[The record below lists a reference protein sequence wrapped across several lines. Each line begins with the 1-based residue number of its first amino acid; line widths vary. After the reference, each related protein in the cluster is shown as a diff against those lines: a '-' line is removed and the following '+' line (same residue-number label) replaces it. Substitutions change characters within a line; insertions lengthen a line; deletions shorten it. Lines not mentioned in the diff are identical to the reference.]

1 VSHRAPL
8 SDLTFSLVGPGKVG
22 ASLASWAVAR
32 GAEALAFG
40 VHRESDTARALAG
53 RLDCVTVPIS
63 RLKTEGQDLL
73 LVAVPDPALDQVAQL
88 LGRRKQAAVALHT
101 SGSRDAS
108 ALAPLQR
115 QNPGSGSESWTTGTA
130 VGSLHPLKAFPR
142 PLLDPEAAFG
152 VRFGIDGDEPGR
164 EMARRLA
171 RAWRAEV
178 VEVPPQARLLYHFA
192 ATLAAG
198 GVVTLMA
205 AAAELADRA
214 GLPQEVLTGYF
225 ELARGALEQA
235 EAAEDPAAAVTGP
248 VARGDRQTV
257 LAELESVAETAPEML
272 PTFVA
277 LAHESLRQ
285 RRRSGPLSAEAER
298 LAEALDQRFESATSP
313 VLAGRRGR
321 HDVS

>member
-1 VSHRAPL
+1 MSQRAPL

-40 VHRESDTARALAG
+40 VHRESDAARALAG

-73 LVAVPDPALDQVAQL
+73 LVAVPDPALDQVAQI

-115 QNPGSGSESWTTGTA
+115 QNAGSAESWTTGTE

-142 PLLDPEAAFG
+142 PLLDPETATG
-152 VRFGIDGDEPGR
+152 VLFGIDGDGPAR

-171 RAWRAEV
+171 HAWRAQV
-178 VEVPPQARLLYHFA
+178 VEVPPKARLLYHFA

-214 GLPQEVLTGYF
+214 GLPREVLAGYF

-235 EAAEDPAAAVTGP
+235 AAAEDPAAAVTGP

-257 LAELESVAETAPEML
+257 LAELESVADTAPEML
-272 PTFVA
+272 PTFIA
-277 LAHESLRQ
+277 LAQESLRQ
-285 RRRSGPLSAEAER
+285 RRRDGSLSAEAER
-298 LAEALDQRFESATSP
+298 LAQALDERFETAISP

-321 HDVS
+321 HDLS